1 MRCVLSGPGAGAAD
15 RKAKVETTENHG
27 GIWVIHSL
35 QSGLQAGDTS
45 FLKIPNNA
53 PSTVLGI

>member
-35 QSGLQAGDTS
+35 QSGLQAGDSS

-53 PSTVLGI
+53 PSTV